1 MAKIQKNYPIFS
13 DAEKNNWNSKMGRHY
28 LQAGNLW
35 QLSDKEIRFDLK
47 IGQIGQSRIVEID
60 VEPCEVFTNPDYI
73 NKSNR
78 PGILEEFYVSSGS
91 IKVEFSNT
99 SFVLEKGDILIFD
112 DSNPPIKYI
121 VNETARIIN
130 IFMPQVV
137 LKSWMPRTYDKL
149 HHTLLKPTNSSSKL
163 LAEYLEILAKYTTDQ
178 KNKPY
183 TKSVVPLIMANISM
197 LVFALSELEE
207 KEPNTLKEA
216 QLDLAKQYMLVHIS
230 NSRVSP
236 TLVANELDISVRY
249 LHWLFKQTNE
259 TVIQFLTRKRIELA
273 QLLLVSSSKST
284 FNVTEIAFMC
294 GFNDSTHFSRRFKQ
308 QVGISPS
315 QFRKNNLKI

>member
-1 MAKIQKNYPIFS
+1 MAKIEKNYPIFS
-13 DAEKNNWNSKMGRHY
+13 DAEKDNRNSKMGRHY

-47 IGQIGQSRIVEID
+47 IGEIGQSRIVEID

-78 PGILEEFYVSSGS
+78 PGILEELYVSSGS

-99 SFVLEKGDILIFD
+99 SFDLEKGDILIFD

-121 VNETARIIN
+121 VNETAHIIN

-137 LKSWMPRTYDKL
+137 LKSWMPRKYDKL
-149 HHTLLKPTNSSSKL
+149 HHTLLKPTDSSNKL
-163 LAEYLEILAKYTTDQ
+163 LAEYLEMLAKYTTDQ

-207 KEPNTLKEA
+207 QKPNSLKEA

>member
-60 VEPCEVFTNPDYI
+60 VEPCEVFTIPDYI

-78 PGILEEFYVSSGS
+78 PG
-91 IKVEFSNT
+91 
-99 SFVLEKGDILIFD
+99 IFD

-121 VNETARIIN
+121 VNETAHIIN

-315 QFRKNNLKI
+315 KFRIKYLKI